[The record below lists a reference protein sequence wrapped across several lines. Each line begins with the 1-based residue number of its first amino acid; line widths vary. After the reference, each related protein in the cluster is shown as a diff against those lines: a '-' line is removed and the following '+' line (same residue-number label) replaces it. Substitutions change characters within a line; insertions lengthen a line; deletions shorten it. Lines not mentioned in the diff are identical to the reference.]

1 MRLSEK
7 VLEQRLERGF
17 DRHTEG
23 GKGLRVLCSATLQ
36 ASATLFGQSRKVN
49 SAKFAGRGFSELPRR
64 PSENCYIR
72 GIRFLQGGPT
82 RRGSM
87 ALLSLEEGEEQMIST
102 VASKVMRVG
111 ERSS

>member
-36 ASATLFGQSRKVN
+36 ASATLFGQSHRECLKD
-49 SAKFAGRGFSELPRR
+49 R
-64 PSENCYIR
+64 
-72 GIRFLQGGPT
+72 
-82 RRGSM
+82 
-87 ALLSLEEGEEQMIST
+87 
-102 VASKVMRVG
+102 
-111 ERSS
+111 